1 MFNISEIVAKWG
13 QFGFLDGLPQHLR
26 TRVALKYELVA
37 HCLMNN
43 DAYMEINFVSTNIF
57 PIIRGI
63 YVSGKEIGDVE
74 TFVRGV
80 YEFYINNRETM
91 QVHNVDMDCE
101 MVILFVEQYK
111 GLDHEIFKPLRCVNK
126 HKFVKNEK
134 PNNEEVRE
142 PMSEPTDDTV
152 INWWDRLKNFFC
164 NLIKK

>member
-1 MFNISEIVAKWG
+1 MFNISEIIAKWG

-26 TRVALKYELVA
+26 TRVALKNELVA

-43 DAYMEINFVSTNIF
+43 DTYMEINFVSTNIF

-74 TFVRGV
+74 TFVREV

-91 QVHNVDMDCE
+91 QVHNVDMDEE

-111 GLDHEIFKPLRCVNK
+111 GLDHGIFKPLR
-126 HKFVKNEK
+126 
-134 PNNEEVRE
+134 
-142 PMSEPTDDTV
+142 S
-152 INWWDRLKNFFC
+152 
-164 NLIKK
+164 